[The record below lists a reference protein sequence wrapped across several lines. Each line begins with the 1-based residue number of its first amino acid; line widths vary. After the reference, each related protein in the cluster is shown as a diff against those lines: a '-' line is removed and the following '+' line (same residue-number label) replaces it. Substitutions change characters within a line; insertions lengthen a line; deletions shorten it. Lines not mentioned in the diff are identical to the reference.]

1 METVVGKAGSLLKWW
16 QVWQTHTSCTI
27 CKYISLNIKNNVYR
41 FMYLYMTIANNMKL
55 LQHFIFLPCILVVF
69 PAHFTVLLL
78 YQIILAFI
86 WIALQ
91 IFIYF
96 CWQIF
101 ITFSSLVFATFHLSA
116 YLFFTLSI
124 ITCMLPYP
132 IFSVPYLL
140 HFTSSYCIK
149 NCFYC

>member
-16 QVWQTHTSCTI
+16 QTHKSCTI
-27 CKYISLNIKNNVYR
+27 WENISLNIRKNNVYR
-41 FMYLYMTIANNMKL
+41 FMYLYMTIAINMKL
-55 LQHFIFLPCILVVF
+55 LQHSIFLPCILVVF
-69 PAHFTVLLL
+69 PAHFTVPLL

-96 CWQIF
+96 CWWIF
-101 ITFSSLVFATFHLSA
+101 ITFSSLVFVTFLLFA